1 MKLFV
6 YHLGFEKQ
14 KNKIEIHIKNYLMH
28 GDAKVLYYVYIG
40 NDDKVVLNSYIWITY
55 SHILMLMF
63 LQLVRSIN
71 CKRKKVTVSHLLIV
85 KENVIVELYWI
96 TWELV
101 ASINCNSKKLW
112 WNYIR

>member
-28 GDAKVLYYVYIG
+28 GNAKVLYYVYIG

-96 TWELV
+96 RWELV
-101 ASINCNSKKLW
+101 ASINCNSKNVMVEL
-112 WNYIR
+112 Y

>member
-1 MKLFV
+1 MFV
-6 YHLGFEKQ
+6 YHLGFEKR

-28 GDAKVLYYVYIG
+28 GNAKVLYYVYIG

-71 CKRKKVTVSHLLIV
+71 CKRKKSHSF
-85 KENVIVELYWI
+85 
-96 TWELV
+96 
-101 ASINCNSKKLW
+101 ASINCKRKCYSGIILNHMRTCCIYQL
-112 WNYIR
+112 